1 MFSTDYI
8 IREVKATQ
16 SIEGITISK
25 EIEDIYRRYL
35 DGNLSEK
42 EALKILNAKAR
53 N

>member
-8 IREVKATQ
+8 IEEVKATQ
-16 SIEGITISK
+16 SMEGIVISK

-35 DGNLSEK
+35 DGILSEK
-42 EALKILNAKAR
+42 EALKILKSKAR